1 MINNLVS
8 VIIPTYNGEKKI
20 LNVLRAL
27 ENQIYKDF
35 EVIVV
40 IDGSTDNTFKV
51 LMNHSFNLRDFQ
63 IIQQENNGR
72 AGVRNSGATKANGSL
87 LIFFDDDTRPQPNC
101 VQLHIEHHK
110 LKPMSIAV
118 GHVPEDLS
126 MAKTDFQKYKCYLT
140 EKWTHIWSEGE
151 IQIPF
156 DKPYLTAANF
166 SIPKTIFEKLNGFD
180 NNLNDSED
188 FDLAVRASELKI
200 PSFFLYKAI
209 AYHDDFLSCRSYIK
223 RLRQYKSSH
232 EKLKELKPDL
242 YNRFNQYE
250 YKKIAIHKK
259 LIYSMFTFKLWVN
272 IIDSTFF
279 FQILPKK
286 IRFKLYDIITTGFVE
301 YFRNRNL

>member
-1 MINNLVS
+1 MTNNLVS

-20 LNVLRAL
+20 LNILKAL
-27 ENQIYKDF
+27 ENQTYKEF

-40 IDGSTDNTFKV
+40 VDGSTDHTIKILNNNTFNFK
-51 LMNHSFNLRDFQ
+51 SLR
-63 IIQQENNGR
+63 IIEQKNKGR
-72 AGVRNSGATKANGSL
+72 AEVRNRGAKEANADL
-87 LIFFDDDTRPQPNC
+87 LIFFDDDTRPKPDC
-101 VQLHIEHHK
+101 VQIHIQHHK
-110 LKPMSIAV
+110 IKPMSIAV

-140 EKWTHIWSEGE
+140 GKWTYSWSGRE

-166 SIPKTIFEKLNGFD
+166 SIPKILFEKLNGFD
-180 NNLNDSED
+180 RNLNDSED

-200 PSFFLYKAI
+200 PAFFLYNAI
-209 AYHDDFLSCRSYIK
+209 AYHDDFLTCRSYIK
-223 RLRQYKSSH
+223 RLRQYKFSH
-232 EKLKELKPDL
+232 ERLKVLKPEL

-250 YKKIAIHKK
+250 YNKIGIGKKV
-259 LIYSMFTFKLWVN
+259 IYSMFTYKLWVDL
-272 IIDSTFF
+272 IDSTIFF
-279 FQILPKK
+279 HILPKK